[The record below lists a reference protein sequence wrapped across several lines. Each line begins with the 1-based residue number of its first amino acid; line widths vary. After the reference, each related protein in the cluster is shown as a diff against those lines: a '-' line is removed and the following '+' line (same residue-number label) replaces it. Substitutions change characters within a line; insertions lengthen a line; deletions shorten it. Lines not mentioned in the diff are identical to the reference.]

1 MPNNTISGSFPT
13 EIRLSAGG
21 FLEAMIYKFKI
32 ELCRP
37 VGANIVK
44 VSRLRRGEPLRCFM
58 SPHWGFSFNK

>member
-1 MPNNTISGSFPT
+1 MLTHP
-13 EIRLSAGG
+13 
-21 FLEAMIYKFKI
+21 FKI

-58 SPHWGFSFNK
+58 SPRWGFPFDK

>member
-37 VGANIVK
+37 VGAFHLINNLGQLVYHYLFYIV
-44 VSRLRRGEPLRCFM
+44 G
-58 SPHWGFSFNK
+58 